1 MAGVDGLVGLPGLA
15 SSWTADQQWAQNQQT
30 PHLENVYKTLLK
42 NNNKVL
48 AQLLPHV
55 PVVVRQLA
63 AGGQR
68 CQRPGGRKPLPSQ
81 KQKVSECSNCPVKG
95 STTQYAQAM
104 AVQDA
109 MNAKIAAAVGEVQQ
123 WAKTQPGIDPP
134 TCNWRSPTRAP
145 GSSIRRGATIP
156 GLQERHLDTP
166 EQGRAR
172 AAGLTR

>member
-1 MAGVDGLVGLPGLA
+1 MPKA
-15 SSWTADQQWAQNQQT
+15 
-30 PHLENVYKTLLK
+30 
-42 NNNKVL
+42 
-48 AQLLPHV
+48 
-55 PVVVRQLA
+55 R
-63 AGGQR
+63 
-68 CQRPGGRKPLPSQ
+68 RPETLPSQ

-123 WAKTQPGIDPP
+123 WAKTQPGSTPP

-156 GLQERHLDTP
+156 GSSERHLDTP

-172 AAGLTR
+172 ALANTVTTAMCSAFGQWCGDQPAWDRPHRGRRRRPQKIKGRS